1 MKAHFFE
8 SVYRLYPDQGS
19 VLFPSLRVSSS
30 SMIDKTDER
39 KIREKFVLLWPHL
52 NERLKRL
59 WAATEANA
67 IGYGGISA
75 VSRIT
80 KLSIATIKKG
90 IGELADPMGN
100 EKDSVGRIRKPGGGR
115 KTIAENQPAVI
126 NALENLI
133 EPESRGDPMNS
144 LRWTT
149 KSVRNLAETLQ
160 NQGFSL
166 SHQTVQEMLH
176 HMGYS
181 LQSNKKVIEGSDHPD
196 RDEQFRFINSKT
208 KEAHAKGQPVISVDT
223 KKKELI
229 GNFKNAGREWR
240 EAGNPRPVKD
250 HDFEDPALGKAVPYG
265 VFDIKGNRGIVNVGT
280 DHDTAEFAVN
290 SIRTWWNL
298 DGKKYY
304 PKASEILITADCGG
318 SNSYRSR
325 LWKRELQKFASES
338 GLTVRVCHFPPG
350 TSKWNTIEHSIF
362 SFISMNWRGQPLES
376 IETVINLIA
385 NTKTKQGLSIKALA
399 DEGKYEKGIKVS
411 DEELNQVNLTKES
424 FRGEWNYAIVPNP
437 NSGGTKQSKA

>member
-1 MKAHFFE
+1 MKVQFSE
-8 SVYRLYPDQGS
+8 SMYSLRSNQDS
-19 VLFPSLRVSSS
+19 VLFPPPQVSSS
-30 SMIDKTDER
+30 SMINKIEES

-59 WAATEANA
+59 WTATEANS
-67 IGYGGISA
+67 IGYGGVSA
-75 VSRIT
+75 MSRISG
-80 KLSIATIKKG
+80 LSMATIKKG
-90 IGELADPMGN
+90 IVELSDPVSSEEGSA
-100 EKDSVGRIRKPGGGR
+100 ERIRKPGGGR
-115 KTIAENQPAVI
+115 KTIAENQPAVV

-133 EPESRGDPMNS
+133 EPESRGDPMNP

-149 KSVRNLAETLQ
+149 KSVRNLAEALQ

-176 HMGYS
+176 YMGYS
-181 LQSNKKVIEGSDHPD
+181 LQSNKKIIEGSDHPD

-229 GNFKNAGREWR
+229 GNFKNPGREWR
-240 EAGNPRPVKD
+240 EAGDPRPVKD

-265 VFDIKGNRGIVNVGT
+265 VLDIKGNRGIVSVGT

-325 LWKRELQKFASES
+325 LWKRELQRFASES

-350 TSKWNTIEHSIF
+350 TSKWNTIEHSMF
-362 SFISMNWRGQPLES
+362 SFISINWRGQPLES

-385 NTKTKQGLSIKALA
+385 NTKTKQGLSIKAIA

-411 DEELNQVNLTKES
+411 DEELNQVNLTKDT
-424 FRGEWNYAIVPNP
+424 FRGEWNYAIAPNL
-437 NSGGTKQSKA
+437 NFQCTE

>member
-1 MKAHFFE
+1 M
-8 SVYRLYPDQGS
+8 R
-19 VLFPSLRVSSS
+19 
-30 SMIDKTDER
+30 ER
-39 KIREKFVLLWPHL
+39 FLLLWPHL

-59 WAATEANA
+59 WAATEAQA
-67 IGYGGISA
+67 LGYGGVSV

-80 KLSIATIKKG
+80 KLSIATIRKG
-90 IGELADPMGN
+90 IGELPDPLINEEYSAD
-100 EKDSVGRIRKPGGGR
+100 RIRKPGGGR
-115 KTIAENQPAVI
+115 KTVVENQPSVV

-133 EPESRGDPMNS
+133 EPDSRGDPMNP

-149 KSVRNLAETLQ
+149 KSVRNLAETLR

-166 SHQTVQEMLH
+166 SHQSVQEMLH

-181 LQSNKKVIEGSDHPD
+181 LQSNKKIIEGSDHPD
-196 RDEQFRFINSKT
+196 RDEQFRFINSRT
-208 KEAHAKGQPVISVDT
+208 KEAHRKGQPVISVDT

-229 GNFKNAGREWR
+229 GNFKNAGKEWR
-240 EAGNPRPVKD
+240 VAGNPRPVKD
-250 HDFEDPALGKAVPYG
+250 HDFEDPALGKVVPYG
-265 VFDIKGNRGIVNVGT
+265 VFDIKGNRGIVSVGT

-298 DGKKYY
+298 EGRKHY
-304 PKASEILITADCGG
+304 PQASEILITADCGG

-338 GLTVRVCHFPPG
+338 GLTVLVSHFPPG
-350 TSKWNTIEHSIF
+350 TSKWNTIEHGMF

-376 IETVINLIA
+376 IETVINLIT
-385 NTKTKQGLSIKALA
+385 NTKTKRGLSIKALA

-411 DEELNQVNLTKES
+411 DEELNQVNLTKEA
-424 FRGEWNYAIVPNP
+424 FRGEWNYTIAPKRE
-437 NSGGTKQSKA
+437 SGCTKQGIV